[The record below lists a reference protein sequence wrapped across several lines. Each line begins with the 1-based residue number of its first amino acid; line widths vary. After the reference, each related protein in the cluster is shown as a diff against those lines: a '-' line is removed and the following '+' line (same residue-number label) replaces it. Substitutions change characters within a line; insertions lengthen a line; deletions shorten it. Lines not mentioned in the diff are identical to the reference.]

1 MMTVITINVI
11 VLFIGISGSSS
22 GHMIGLYF
30 LATLDLEKPSDL
42 LLLMK
47 CE

>member
-1 MMTVITINVI
+1 MITINVI
-11 VLFIGISGSSS
+11 VLFISISGSS
-22 GHMIGLYF
+22 GHVIGLYF
-30 LATLDLEKPSDL
+30 LATLELEKPSDL